1 MKKQKTE
8 QTEEV
13 LFTTDSGEDVTFSDV
28 LKAVY
33 QNSRQRAKTI
43 VDVSNTASRFITDVS
58 SAVLMLPNLTGLN
71 NSAIKND
78 DSLLT
83 LATIVERR
91 NRAIVQTTDGDTGII
106 SESDRKRLLEQAKQI
121 ASRPSAANSKSDG

>member
-8 QTEEV
+8 QNEEV
-13 LFTTDSGEDVTFSDV
+13 LFTTDSGEDITFSDV

-91 NRAIVQTTDGDTGII
+91 NRAIVQTTEGDTGII

>member
-1 MKKQKTE
+1 MKKQKTD
-8 QTEEV
+8 QNEEV
-13 LFTTDSGEDVTFSDV
+13 LFTTDSGEDITFSDV

-91 NRAIVQTTDGDTGII
+91 NRAIVQTTEGDTGII